1 LPKPLA
7 ANIFGGKPPRQ
18 IKKSPD
24 SDDLCDHY
32 YRGFSFD
39 DDALGGAPVNIR
51 LGARAKLS
59 LLGL

>member
-7 ANIFGGKPPRQ
+7 ANIFGGKAPRQ

-24 SDDLCDHY
+24 SDDLCDHH

-51 LGARAKLS
+51 LGA
-59 LLGL
+59 

>member
-1 LPKPLA
+1 LPKLLGQISLTVNHLA
-7 ANIFGGKPPRQ
+7 
-18 IKKSPD
+18 KSKIIPD
-24 SDDLCDHY
+24 SDDLCDHH